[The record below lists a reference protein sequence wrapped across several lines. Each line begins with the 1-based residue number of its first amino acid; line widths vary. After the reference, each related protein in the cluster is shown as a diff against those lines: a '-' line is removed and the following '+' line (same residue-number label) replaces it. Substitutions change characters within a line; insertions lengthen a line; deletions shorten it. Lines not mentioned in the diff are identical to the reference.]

1 MDEFHV
7 ADLDQT
13 GPGRTGLD
21 RNGPDR
27 TGPGPTRCGVE
38 RNETASF
45 QAKGG
50 AEVQTGFTGGP
61 AEDRNGEKRNEA

>member
-1 MDEFHV
+1 MDEFYV

-21 RNGPDR
+21 RNGPDLTR
-27 TGPGPTRCGVE
+27 PDQMRCGMK
-38 RNETASF
+38 RNASF

-50 AEVQTGFTGGP
+50 AEVQTCFTGGP
-61 AEDRNGEKRNEA
+61 AEDRNEENRNEA